1 MPDRFVVP
9 APLEPGLLRLADSEA
24 QHMARVLRKQVG
36 DEVEL
41 FDGAGRVATA
51 RIVEISKRHTDL
63 DVADI
68 HEENEPSAP
77 RIRLLVAAPKGDRFR
92 WLVEKVTEL
101 GIDELCPIRTQRTV
115 VDPGSTKLHKLE
127 QTSIAACKQCGRN
140 RFLRIVEPQDF
151 DAALAAAIAA
161 GETLVYGGIGG
172 PSLADWRRQSPALPD
187 TITLVV
193 GPEGG
198 FTPQEFDALTQAN
211 ATPVTIGPHTLRTET
226 AAIALSAALV
236 SLR

>member
-41 FDGAGRVATA
+41 FDGAGRFADA

-63 DVADI
+63 EVSTV
-68 HEENEPSAP
+68 HEEEEPSTP
-77 RIRLLVAAPKGDRFR
+77 RVRLLIAPPKGDRFR

-127 QTSIAACKQCGRN
+127 QTSISACKQCGRN

-151 DAALAAAIAA
+151 SAALAAAIAA
-161 GETLVYGGIGG
+161 GETLIYGGIGG
-172 PSLADWRRQSPALPD
+172 PTLADWNRQIPAPPH
-187 TITLVV
+187 TISILV

-198 FTPQEFDALTQAN
+198 FTSDEFDALARAN
-211 ATPVTIGPHTLRTET
+211 AIPVTVGPHTLRTET
-226 AAIALSAALV
+226 AAIALSAAIIGLC
-236 SLR
+236 